1 MNAAYSKRN
10 GQFEQASNRLYKEK
24 PLAKIIT
31 IGGATRLP
39 ARKVGYQN
47 ELFYPQQIQGL
58 VHGSPSP
65 RSIKPVVT
73 GAVFTTILKQ
83 QAKQAQARKALGS
96 PEEKGKGLT
105 KILSLQEKRNV
116 VIKRK
121 GNRLYLTYGG
131 FDASFKAIGTKLE
144 LFI

>member
-65 RSIKPVVT
+65 RRRYKWVPLS
-73 GAVFTTILKQ
+73 
-83 QAKQAQARKALGS
+83 GS
-96 PEEKGKGLT
+96 G
-105 KILSLQEKRNV
+105 
-116 VIKRK
+116 
-121 GNRLYLTYGG
+121 
-131 FDASFKAIGTKLE
+131 
-144 LFI
+144 

>member
-10 GQFEQASNRLYKEK
+10 GQFEQASNRLDKEK

-39 ARKVGYQN
+39 ARKWGTKQN

-96 PEEKGKGLT
+96 P
-105 KILSLQEKRNV
+105 
-116 VIKRK
+116 
-121 GNRLYLTYGG
+121 
-131 FDASFKAIGTKLE
+131 
-144 LFI
+144 

>member
-10 GQFEQASNRLYKEK
+10 GQFEQASNRKEK

-65 RSIKPVVT
+65 RSPVVT

-96 PEEKGKGLT
+96 PEEKGKGKEVET
-105 KILSLQEKRNV
+105 PQS
-116 VIKRK
+116 
-121 GNRLYLTYGG
+121 
-131 FDASFKAIGTKLE
+131 S
-144 LFI
+144 